1 MQIGFAVSA
10 SLAGQDLMGKF
21 DITGYSI
28 VPAPSVL
35 ALLAMDALVNRRR
48 R

>member
-10 SLAGQDLMGKF
+10 WLAGQDMTGKF
-21 DITGYSI
+21 DMTGDSI

-35 ALLAMDALVNRRR
+35 ALLAMGALVNRRR